1 MRDDCVVSVDH
12 IKDLVV
18 ATGLRINVFSREWNE
33 DHLRYFV
40 TQIYTSTYPDM
51 KAPKILI
58 HAPDP
63 NDLANVNLIK
73 SMAEY
78 SGVHTCR

>member
-1 MRDDCVVSVDH
+1 MRDNGVVSVDL
-12 IKDLVV
+12 IKDLEV

-33 DHLRYFV
+33 DHRRYFV
-40 TQIYTSTYPDM
+40 TQIYTFTYPDM

-63 NDLANVNLIK
+63 NDLSNVNLIK
-73 SMAEY
+73 SMSEY
-78 SGVHTCR
+78 SGVYTCR